1 MGNRFINYKQLT
13 ELREAAKNGNPQAK
27 NIIDKYMERNPD
39 FDSINRLIDDYY
51 NNKPIPPV
59 VEEPIVGAN
68 SESVIPEVAETAEEQ
83 AETDIVAQPSPQ
95 EIEQVATVDITA
107 DLDRELDGL
116 IDNDDFDDISFSD
129 FLGNKKRDANRA
141 KKNHDYFNAFDQAGR
156 ESYLAN
162 KKDEFGHGF
171 DNRRRKIER
180 GLNDMNGS
188 IDLYSQ
194 FVTDMPEDDIAIDM
208 GQASQAYD
216 EFTGDEA
223 VMGAFGRSWDDQDND
238 AIKNALLP
246 LVQKFGKKNVIAVLN
261 TLREDASSWS
271 KFANGKIDNAISN
284 YGKAMDN
291 LLK

>member
-1 MGNRFINYKQLT
+1 MNRFIPYKQLT
-13 ELREAAKNGNPQAK
+13 EIREASKGGNPQAK
-27 NIIDKYMERNPD
+27 NIIDKYMDKNPD
-39 FDSINRLIDDYY
+39 FESINRLIDDYY

-59 VEEPIVGAN
+59 PEEPIVGPN
-68 SESVIPEVAETAEEQ
+68 SDSAIPEEAQTVEEK
-83 AETDIVAQPSPQ
+83 AETDIVSQPDPQ
-95 EIEQVATVDITA
+95 EIEQNATIDISA
-107 DLDRELDGL
+107 DLDREMDGL
-116 IDNDDFDDISFSD
+116 IDDEEFDDISFSD
-129 FLGNKKRDANRA
+129 FLGNKRKDANRA

-156 ESYLAN
+156 ESYLAS
-162 KKDEFGHGF
+162 KKDAYGHNF

-194 FVTDMPEDDIAIDM
+194 FVTDMPDDGIEIDM
-208 GQASQAYD
+208 GEASKAYD

-223 VMGAFGRSWDDQDND
+223 VMGAFGRSWDNQDND

-246 LVQKFGKKNVIAVLN
+246 LVQRFGKKNVSAVLN
-261 TLREDASSWS
+261 TLREDASAWS